1 MTFLRSEIN
10 FCINLRDNREK
21 LHFYF
26 GMDHTTHGMG
36 LKGALADMF
45 DTDEKKGA
53 FSYTAMELETPE
65 KAMETI
71 RNFILKQ
78 SEGLVGAE

>member
-1 MTFLRSEIN
+1 
-10 FCINLRDNREK
+10 
-21 LHFYF
+21 
-26 GMDHTTHGMG
+26 MG

-53 FSYTAMELETPE
+53 FSFTAEELMTPE